1 MDLSGKV
8 IFITGAAQGLGK
20 AYAEA
25 VLEQGAKVFFGD
37 VNSTVGN
44 ATFEELKGRFSK
56 QNVRFTA
63 FDVTDHQQFKDAFD
77 LAVST
82 FGHVD
87 VLVNNAG
94 IMNESKWQL
103 QILINYTALVYG
115 TQLATE
121 HMRKDK
127 GGRGGRVINISSTA
141 GIEDYYFIPVY
152 CGTKHA
158 VRSFTSA
165 LSNSP
170 TVGELGVEYGML
182 CPDPTATDLIL
193 KIDNE
198 KVHNAQEFKELM
210 QGRILQVSDV
220 VDGFMELVQL
230 EKMNGAILQV
240 TVDGQSYRKMVNE
253 AV

>member
-8 IFITGAAQGLGK
+8 VFITGGAQGLGK
-20 AYAEA
+20 GFVEA
-25 VLEQGAKVFFGD
+25 VLERGAKVFFGD

-158 VRSFTSA
+158 VRSFTSSLA
-165 LSNSP
+165 QSP
-170 TVGELGVEYGML
+170 LVEELGVEYGIL
-182 CPDPTATDLIL
+182 CPDATATDLITKL
-193 KIDNE
+193 DNDKVLFYDQVQKRIDD
-198 KVHNAQEFKELM
+198 HTM
-210 QGRILQVSDV
+210 PVSSV
-220 VDGFMELVQL
+220 VDGFMELLQL
-230 EKMNGAILQV
+230 QKLNGAMLLV
-240 TVDGQSYRKMVNE
+240 EMDGKSYRKIVHQ
-253 AV
+253 VV